1 MKNKLKHLSKF
12 CCKPKNE
19 LEFEAVRM
27 AAKLEGVEWYEE
39 NCYPDKSY
47 PQLAYYNDILVGY
60 DSESYIDSLTEI
72 PVLDFIKKLRMT
84 EEEARKLEDDRV
96 ESDVGYNW
104 DLIDRCKTFKA
115 LEGHKWRLSDDCKEV
130 YLVKE

>member
-84 EEEARKLEDDRV
+84 EEEAEKLEDDRV
-96 ESDVGYNW
+96 KSNPGYNW
-104 DLIDRCKTFKA
+104 TLIDNSRTFKA
-115 LEGHKWRLSDDCKEV
+115 LDGHKWLLSDDRKEV